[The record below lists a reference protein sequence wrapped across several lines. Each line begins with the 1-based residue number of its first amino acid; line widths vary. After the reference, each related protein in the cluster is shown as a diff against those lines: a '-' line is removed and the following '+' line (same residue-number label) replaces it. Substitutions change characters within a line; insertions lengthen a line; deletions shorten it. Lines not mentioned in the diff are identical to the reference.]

1 MLRIQVCCNMCINS
15 ICGYNVLQFKSF
27 SDIIIFKYL
36 GGKKM
41 STDKATFINLMI
53 NSINQDNRDICQRGG
68 MANDEIEKSIE
79 QSQPSLAY
87 MAENLYN
94 RLVEGKILKD

>member
-1 MLRIQVCCNMCINS
+1 
-15 ICGYNVLQFKSF
+15 
-27 SDIIIFKYL
+27 
-36 GGKKM
+36 M

-79 QSQPSLAY
+79 QSQP
-87 MAENLYN
+87 
-94 RLVEGKILKD
+94 

>member
-1 MLRIQVCCNMCINS
+1 
-15 ICGYNVLQFKSF
+15 
-27 SDIIIFKYL
+27 
-36 GGKKM
+36 M

>member
-1 MLRIQVCCNMCINS
+1 
-15 ICGYNVLQFKSF
+15 
-27 SDIIIFKYL
+27 
-36 GGKKM
+36 M

-68 MANDEIEKSIE
+68 MSNDDIERQIE